1 MAAAGRTAWQA
12 KSSMCARREITDCS
26 WQRELAYASRT
37 PHPLHHMIATA
48 TTHVQ
53 GATTAGLS
61 IGRTAAQACAQRA
74 SMHANTQRSESQ
86 RHETMRACN
95 HIFASARLRETAS
108 SGGMTCR
115 ADESHVRKA
124 GSWKRHPHRVG
135 DDPQV
140 HVAAPRGLACL
151 SRHAVRVSR
160 QAHKWVSCTRTRLQE
175 PREAPKRCLNANEPR
190 LRRVHT
196 AACASVRHGVE
207 LSRDRGCRR
216 RVAAA

>member
-1 MAAAGRTAWQA
+1 MAWQA
-12 KSSMCARREITDCS
+12 KSSMCVHGERSLTARGNANWLRVKDTTPTPSHDRYGNDACPGSDNGWPEH
-26 WQRELAYASRT
+26 RT
-37 PHPLHHMIATA
+37 G
-48 TTHVQ
+48 Q
-53 GATTAGLS
+53 QQ
-61 IGRTAAQACAQRA
+61 QACAQRA
-74 SMHANTQRSESQ
+74 SMHANTQCSESK
-86 RHETMRACN
+86 RHQTMRACN
-95 HIFASARLRETAS
+95 HVFASARLRETAS
-108 SGGMTCR
+108 SGGMPCR

-140 HVAAPRGLACL
+140 QVAAPRGLACL

-160 QAHKWVSCTRTRLQE
+160 QAHKWVSCTDETAGAS
-175 PREAPKRCLNANEPR
+175 REAPKRCLNGNEPR
-190 LRRVHT
+190 LRRVQT